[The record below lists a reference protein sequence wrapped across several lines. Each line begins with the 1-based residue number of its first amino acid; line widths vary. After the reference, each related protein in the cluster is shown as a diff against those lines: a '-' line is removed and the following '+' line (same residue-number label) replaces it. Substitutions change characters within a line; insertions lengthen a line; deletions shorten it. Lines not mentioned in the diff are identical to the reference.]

1 MKARLG
7 GFNARVL
14 ATSPFIFPFRTL
26 RFAAG
31 AAHGPV
37 FDEGAMKFVDEV
49 EITVKAGDGGR
60 GCMSFRREKFV
71 PKGGPDG
78 GDGGDGG
85 HVRVAADAHLTTLLD
100 LRYQRLYRADRGQH
114 GRGKDQHGRNGADRI
129 IRVPVGT
136 LIRDADSGEV
146 IADIDA
152 SSGDVIVAQGGK
164 GGKGNSRF
172 ATATRQA
179 PRFAQPGLPGEERE
193 LRLELR
199 LLADVGLI
207 GLPNAGKSTLI
218 SVISAARPKIAD
230 YPFTTLAPN
239 LGVVRYGDG
248 SFVAADIP
256 GLIEGAHRGEG
267 LGHRFLKHVTRTGLL
282 VHVLDVFQ
290 AGERD
295 PKTDFETVNR
305 ELALFDG
312 ELAQKPQI
320 VAASKVDLLPDR
332 YALGPLDDFFRSRG
346 YRFCAVS
353 AVTGEGLERLKALIA
368 DGLAERSALA
378 AGGGKAP
385 TPMESHG

>member
-1 MKARLG
+1 
-7 GFNARVL
+7 
-14 ATSPFIFPFRTL
+14 
-26 RFAAG
+26 
-31 AAHGPV
+31 
-37 FDEGAMKFVDEV
+37 MKFVDEV
-49 EITVKAGDGGR
+49 EITVQAGDGGR

-85 HVRVAADAHLTTLLD
+85 DVRVVPDPHLSTLLD
-100 LRYQRLYRADRGQH
+100 LRYQRLYRGNRGQH
-114 GRGKDQHGRNGADRI
+114 GRGKDQHGRNGSDRV

-136 LIRDADSGEV
+136 MIRDADNGDL

-152 SSGDVIVAQGGK
+152 LSEDVIVARGGK
-164 GGKGNSRF
+164 GGKGNARF
-172 ATATRQA
+172 ATSRRQA

-230 YPFTTLAPN
+230 YPFTTLVPN
-239 LGVVRYGDG
+239 LGVVRHGDG

-290 AGERD
+290 LGEMD
-295 PKTDFETVNR
+295 PRTDFETVNR
-305 ELALFDG
+305 ELALFDE
-312 ELAQKPQI
+312 ELARKPQI

-332 YALGPLDDFFRSRG
+332 SVVGTLEAFFESRG

-353 AVTGEGLERLKALIA
+353 AVTGEGLERFKATLA
-368 DGLAERSALA
+368 DGLAEQKALA
-378 AGGGKAP
+378 AAGGREVRDR
-385 TPMESHG
+385 ESHG